1 MQKPTLD
8 LEKEASKK
16 GFNLVAGLD
25 EAGRGPLAGPL
36 VVACVILGESLYDND
51 TIDDSK
57 KISPKKRE
65 DLFKIITNKALAF
78 KIISITPEEIDRINI
93 LQATLYGMYRCLKEI
108 KPIPDYALVDG
119 NHFPKTQIMGKS
131 VIGGDR
137 ISKSIAAASILA
149 KVTRDRFMINSA
161 KLYPEWSFE
170 RHKGY
175 PTKHHK
181 NLILKYGLTPLHRKT
196 YNKKQIQLKLL

>member
-36 VVACVILGESLYDND
+36 VVACVILGKSLCDND

-149 KVTRDRFMINSA
+149 KVTRDRFMKNSA

>member
-16 GFNLVAGLD
+16 GFNIVAGLD

-36 VVACVILGESLYDND
+36 VVACVILGESWCDNN
-51 TIDDSK
+51 TLNDSK
-57 KISPKKRE
+57 KISQKKRE
-65 DLFKIITNKALAF
+65 HLFELITKKALAF
-78 KIISITPEEIDRINI
+78 KIVSISPKEIDRINI

-149 KVTRDRFMINSA
+149 KVTRDRFMVNSA
-161 KLYPEWSFE
+161 KNFPEWSFE
-170 RHKGY
+170 KHKGY
-175 PTKHHK
+175 PTKLHRD
-181 NLILKYGLTPLHRKT
+181 LIFKYGLTPLHRKT
-196 YNKKQIQLKLL
+196 FNKKLNQLNLF